1 MGGQAAPFPVRP
13 AGAQVTTLCSL
24 PVGLRAWGQPR
35 SPPGRGPARPAGRAE
50 AGSLRS
56 LELQRVLGGGQG
68 QGRPLSSAPHSQ
80 PGRLGHVPP
89 SSRATVPCP
98 SAPLG
103 QVCTCAGPGA
113 PARHAYQRG
122 QGVRA
127 VLLQPALSS
136 PGTACPPPPQSHLVR
151 PSAGPSYSGQPWG
164 DLGPWPGWVRLVL
177 PPPGTLVPGT
187 RPAGFARRSGATP
200 EPSLLCAP
208 CPCYLGSGAELTTPP
223 ARPRRGLRNAAAHH
237 RNGGGYCPLS
247 VARSVSGTVC
257 PFPHTVPWVP
267 SSTRRWSPFSP
278 SPRGSVPSS
287 RSGGRPA
294 RRPGPHPG
302 ESGPPAWSPWAQPH
316 RGAGG
321 RVWGRAERSVS
332 PDMSRPDPQG
342 TPSAGIFQGG
352 VTGSGVGTSKPP
364 LSVLP
369 ETCDIQLYRP
379 PPGLWAAPAPRW
391 GFPHRLLPVAPPL
404 CPVRLSPLSLSLTHR
419 FHRSTQLGPDSG

>member
-223 ARPRRGLRNAAAHH
+223 RQATPWSPQCSGSPQKRRWLLPAIG
-237 RNGGGYCPLS
+237 
-247 VARSVSGTVC
+247 RSVCVR
-257 PFPHTVPWVP
+257 HRVPVSTHGPLGPLLYPEVVPLLPIPPRLSAQLQVRRQARTPAGAPPRGVRP
-267 SSTRRWSPFSP
+267 SSLVPVGSAPQRSRR
-278 SPRGSVPSS
+278 
-287 RSGGRPA
+287 A
-294 RRPGPHPG
+294 C
-302 ESGPPAWSPWAQPH
+302 
-316 RGAGG
+316 
-321 RVWGRAERSVS
+321 
-332 PDMSRPDPQG
+332 
-342 TPSAGIFQGG
+342 
-352 VTGSGVGTSKPP
+352 VGTSREVRVPRHVPP
-364 LSVLP
+364 
-369 ETCDIQLYRP
+369 
-379 PPGLWAAPAPRW
+379 
-391 GFPHRLLPVAPPL
+391 
-404 CPVRLSPLSLSLTHR
+404 
-419 FHRSTQLGPDSG
+419 